1 MGGMRFHDLLRVPM
15 ALARRDL
22 TVACAGG
29 REGTLLSE
37 GCEI

>member
-1 MGGMRFHDLLRVPM
+1 MRGTDVFGKE
-15 ALARRDL
+15 DL